1 MDVFAPEERIWN
13 WADLAT
19 YRKTQ
24 PLFQAAQQYSQEHFV
39 CQTASIDTALTNRKF
54 AAGATV
60 LFGLKSTELCQFL
73 FRYISRFCIPKKLT
87 MGEAGYFFTNLV
99 GKSFMVAIYCGY
111 TSSFGQCVARE
122 YKVRARSSNTC
133 LSSSDYIFNSNLAQL
148 KFSAG
153 LVIYT
158 TQLDWSI

>member
-1 MDVFAPEERIWN
+1 
-13 WADLAT
+13 
-19 YRKTQ
+19 
-24 PLFQAAQQYSQEHFV
+24 
-39 CQTASIDTALTNRKF
+39 
-54 AAGATV
+54 
-60 LFGLKSTELCQFL
+60 
-73 FRYISRFCIPKKLT
+73 
-87 MGEAGYFFTNLV
+87 
-99 GKSFMVAIYCGY
+99 MVY

-158 TQLDWSI
+158 TQLDWVHLEAMGTEATAVPWGLC